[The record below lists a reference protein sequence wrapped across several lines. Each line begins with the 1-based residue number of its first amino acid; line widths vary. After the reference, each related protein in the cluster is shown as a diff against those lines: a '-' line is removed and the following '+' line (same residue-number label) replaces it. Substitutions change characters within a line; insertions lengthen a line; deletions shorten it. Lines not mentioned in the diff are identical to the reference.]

1 MISEEL
7 VKSISTKTP
16 AKMLMLVI
24 DGLGGLPLNGKTE
37 LEQCHVPNLDKL
49 ASQSICGLVD
59 PISPGITPGSGPS
72 HLALFGYDPMK
83 YQIGRGVLEALG
95 IGMQLT
101 EGDLAARGN
110 FATLDK
116 KEVIIDRRAGRIS
129 TEKNKVLCDLLQN
142 GIGEIEGVKITINPG
157 KEHRFVVLFRG
168 EGLGDGLTDTDPQKE
183 GKPSIPASA
192 ISDSAKFSER
202 VVNRFIKEA
211 THLLRSQDSAN
222 TVLLRGFSHP
232 PKIPTMTELF
242 QVRPAAIAVYPMYKG
257 IARLVGMD
265 TLEAGEGI
273 RDEIKA
279 LRDYFDQYDF
289 FYLHIKK
296 PDMFGE
302 DGNFHGKV
310 RAIEEMDEFIPDL
323 LDLEP
328 DVLVVTGDHST
339 PSVLKSHSWHPNPI
353 LLFSRFIRTD
363 AVERF
368 DERSCLLGG
377 LGRFPAT
384 SIMPLMLANALKL
397 KKYGA

>member
-1 MISEEL
+1 MITEEL
-7 VKSISTKTP
+7 MKSISTKNP

-37 LEQCHVPNLDKL
+37 LEQSHIPNLDKL
-49 ASQSICGLVD
+49 ASKSICGLVD

-72 HLALFGYDPMK
+72 HLALFGYNPIK
-83 YQIGRGVLEALG
+83 HQIGRGVLEALG
-95 IGMQLT
+95 VGIQLT

-110 FATLDK
+110 FATMDEK
-116 KEVIIDRRAGRIS
+116 GVIIDRRAGRIS
-129 TEKNKVLCDLLQN
+129 TEKNKALCDLLRDS
-142 GIGEIEGVKITINPG
+142 IEEIEGVKITINPG
-157 KEHRFVVLFRG
+157 KEHRFVILFKG
-168 EGLGDGLTDTDPQKE
+168 EGLGEGLTDADPQKD
-183 GKPSIPASA
+183 GKPSIPAA
-192 ISDSAKFSER
+192 TTSDSAKFSER

-211 THLLRSQDSAN
+211 THLLRSQETAN
-222 TVLLRGFSHP
+222 TVLLRGFSQV

-242 QVRPAAIAVYPMYKG
+242 KIRPAAIAVYPMYKG

-265 TLEAGEGI
+265 VLHTGEGI
-273 RDEIKA
+273 LNEIKA

-289 FYLHIKK
+289 FYVHIKS

-310 RAIEEMDEFIPDL
+310 KAIEEVDEFIPDL

-353 LLFSRFIRTD
+353 LLFSKFIRTD
-363 AVERF
+363 AVQRF
-368 DERSCLLGG
+368 DERSCLLGE
-377 LGRFPAT
+377 LGRLPAT

-397 KKYGA
+397 KKHGA

>member
-1 MISEEL
+1 MISEDL
-7 VKSISTKTP
+7 MRSISSKNP
-16 AKMLMLVI
+16 ARILMLVI

-37 LEQCHVPNLDKL
+37 LEQCHIPNLDKL
-49 ASQSICGLVD
+49 AAQSICGLVD

-72 HLALFGYDPMK
+72 HLALFGYDPIK

-95 IGMQLT
+95 IGMHLT
-101 EGDLAARGN
+101 DNDLAARGN
-110 FATLDK
+110 FATVDEK
-116 KEVIIDRRAGRIS
+116 GIIVDRRAGRIS
-129 TEKNKVLCDLLQN
+129 TEKNKALCDLLQN
-142 GIGEIEGVKITINPG
+142 GIAEIEGVKVTINPG
-157 KEHRFVVLFRG
+157 KEHRFVVVFKG
-168 EGLGDGLTDTDPQKE
+168 EGLGDGLTDADPQKN
-183 GKPSIPASA
+183 GKPSISASA
-192 ISDSAKFSER
+192 TTESAKFSER
-202 VVNRFIKEA
+202 VINQFIKEA
-211 THLLRSQDSAN
+211 THLLRSQESAN
-222 TVLLRGFSHP
+222 TILLRGFSQI
-232 PKIPTMTELF
+232 PKIPSMTELF

-265 TLEAGEGI
+265 VLEAGEEI

-279 LRDYFDQYDF
+279 LRDHFDQYDF
-289 FYLHIKK
+289 FYVHIKK
-296 PDMFGE
+296 PDIFGE

-310 RAIEEMDEFIPDL
+310 RAIEEVDEFLPDL
-323 LDLEP
+323 LDLRL

-377 LGRFPAT
+377 LGRFPAMG
-384 SIMPLMLANALKL
+384 ILPLMLANALKL

>member
-7 VKSISTKTP
+7 MKSISVKNP

-37 LEQCHVPNLDKL
+37 LEGSRIPNLDKL
-49 ASQSICGLVD
+49 TSKSICGLVD
-59 PISPGITPGSGPS
+59 PIAPGITPGSGPS
-72 HLALFGYDPMK
+72 HLALFGYDPIK

-95 IGMQLT
+95 IGIQLA

-110 FATLDK
+110 FATMDEK
-116 KEVIIDRRAGRIS
+116 GVIIDRRAGRIS
-129 TEKNKVLCDLLQN
+129 TEKNRALCDLLQD
-142 GIGEIEGVKITINPG
+142 GLEEIEGVKITINPG
-157 KEHRFVVLFRG
+157 KEHRFVILFKG
-168 EGLGDGLTDTDPQKE
+168 EGLGDGLTDADPQKD
-183 GKPSIPASA
+183 GKSSIPAFA
-192 ISDSAKFSER
+192 TSDCAKFSER
-202 VVNRFIKEA
+202 IVNHFIQEA
-211 THLLRSQDSAN
+211 TNLLKSQVPAN
-222 TVLLRGFSHP
+222 TVLLRGFSQL
-232 PKIPTMTELF
+232 PKIPTLTELF
-242 QVRPAAIAVYPMYKG
+242 KIRPAAIAVYPMYKG

-265 TLEAGEGI
+265 VLDTGETIGSQ
-273 RDEIKA
+273 IKV

-289 FYLHIKK
+289 FYVHIKN

-310 RAIEEMDEFIPDL
+310 RAIEEVDEFIPDL

-339 PSVLKSHSWHPNPI
+339 PSILKSHSWHPNPI
-353 LLFSRFIRTD
+353 VLFSKFIRTD

-368 DERSCLLGG
+368 DERSCLSGG
-377 LGRFPAT
+377 LGRSPAT
-384 SIMPLMLANALKL
+384 GIMPLMLANALKL

>member
-1 MISEEL
+1 MITEEL
-7 VKSISTKTP
+7 MKSISTKNP

-37 LEQCHVPNLDKL
+37 LEQSHIPNLDKL
-49 ASQSICGLVD
+49 ASKSTCGLVD

-72 HLALFGYDPMK
+72 HLALFGYNPIK
-83 YQIGRGVLEALG
+83 HQIGRGVLEALG
-95 IGMQLT
+95 VGIQLT

-110 FATLDK
+110 FATMDEK
-116 KEVIIDRRAGRIS
+116 GVIIDRRAGRIS
-129 TEKNKVLCDLLQN
+129 TEKNKALCDLLRDS
-142 GIGEIEGVKITINPG
+142 IEEIEGVKITINPG
-157 KEHRFVVLFRG
+157 KEHRFVILFKG
-168 EGLGDGLTDTDPQKE
+168 EGLGEGLTDADPQKD
-183 GKPSIPASA
+183 GKPSIPAA
-192 ISDSAKFSER
+192 TTSDSAKFSER

-211 THLLRSQDSAN
+211 THLLRSQETAN
-222 TVLLRGFSHP
+222 TVLLRGFSQV

-242 QVRPAAIAVYPMYKG
+242 KIRPAAIAVYPMYKG

-265 TLEAGEGI
+265 VLHTGEGI
-273 RDEIKA
+273 LNEIKA

-289 FYLHIKK
+289 FYVHIKS

-310 RAIEEMDEFIPDL
+310 KAIEEVDEFIPDL

-353 LLFSRFIRTD
+353 LLFSKFIRTD
-363 AVERF
+363 AVQRF
-368 DERSCLLGG
+368 DERSCLLGE
-377 LGRFPAT
+377 LGRLPAT

-397 KKYGA
+397 KKHGA

>member
-7 VKSISTKTP
+7 MKSISTKSP

-37 LEQCHVPNLDKL
+37 LEQSHIPNLDKL
-49 ASQSICGLVD
+49 ASQSISGLAD

-72 HLALFGYDPMK
+72 HLALFGYNPIK

-95 IGMQLT
+95 IGIRLT

-110 FATLDK
+110 FATMDEK
-116 KEVIIDRRAGRIS
+116 GVIVDRRAGRIS
-129 TEKNKVLCDLLQN
+129 TEKNKALCELLQN
-142 GIGEIEGVKITINPG
+142 GIEEIEGVKITINPG
-157 KEHRFVVLFRG
+157 KEHRFVILFKG
-168 EGLGDGLTDTDPQKE
+168 EGLGDRLTDADPQKD

-192 ISDSAKFSER
+192 TSDSARFSER
-202 VVNRFIKEA
+202 VVNRFIKE
-211 THLLRSQDSAN
+211 TTQLLRSQGSAN
-222 TVLLRGFSHP
+222 TVLLRGFSQL
-232 PKIPTMTELF
+232 PKIPNMTELF
-242 QVRPAAIAVYPMYKG
+242 SIHPAAIAVYPMYKG
-257 IARLVGMD
+257 IAKLVGMD
-265 TLEAGEGI
+265 VLDTGEGI
-273 RDEIKA
+273 RNEIKA
-279 LRDYFDQYDF
+279 LRDHFDQYDF
-289 FYLHIKK
+289 FYVHIKN

-310 RAIEEMDEFIPDL
+310 RAIEEVDEFIPDL

-328 DVLVVTGDHST
+328 DVLVVTSDHST
-339 PSVLKSHSWHPNPI
+339 PSILKSHSWHPNPI
-353 LLFSRFIRTD
+353 LLFSKFIRTD

-384 SIMPLMLANALKL
+384 GIMPLMLANALKL

>member
-7 VKSISTKTP
+7 MKSISAKNP
-16 AKMLMLVI
+16 AKMVMLVI
-24 DGLGGLPLNGKTE
+24 DGLGGLPLHEKTE

-49 ASQSICGLVD
+49 ASQSVCGLVD

-83 YQIGRGVLEALG
+83 YEIGRGVLEALG
-95 IGMQLT
+95 IGIQLT

-110 FATLDK
+110 FATIDEK
-116 KEVIIDRRAGRIS
+116 GVIVDRRAGRIP
-129 TEKNKVLCDLLQN
+129 TEKNKALCDLLQK
-142 GIGEIEGVKITINPG
+142 GIREIEGVKITITPG

-168 EGLGDGLTDTDPQKE
+168 EGLGEGLTDADPQKE
-183 GKPSIPASA
+183 GKLSIPASA
-192 ISDSAKFSER
+192 NSDSAKFSER
-202 VVNRFIKEA
+202 VVNRFIEEA

-232 PKIPTMTELF
+232 PQIPTMTELF

-265 TLEAGEGI
+265 VLEAGEGI

-279 LRDYFDQYDF
+279 LRNYFDQYDF

-310 RAIEEMDEFIPDL
+310 GAIEEVDEFIPDL
-323 LDLEP
+323 RDLEP

-368 DERSCLLGG
+368 DERSCLSGG

-384 SIMPLMLANALKL
+384 GIMPLMLANALKL

>member
-7 VKSISTKTP
+7 MKSISDKNP
-16 AKMLMLVI
+16 AKMFMLVI

-37 LEQCHVPNLDKL
+37 LEECHIPNLDRL
-49 ASQSICGLVD
+49 ASQSICGLAD
-59 PISPGITPGSGPS
+59 PIFPGITPGSGPS
-72 HLALFGYDPMK
+72 HLALFGYDPIK

-101 EGDLAARGN
+101 EGDMAARGN
-110 FATLDK
+110 FATKD
-116 KEVIIDRRAGRIS
+116 EQGVIIDRRAGRIS
-129 TEKNKVLCDLLQN
+129 TEKNKALCDLLQK
-142 GIGEIEGVKITINPG
+142 GIGEIEGVKITVNPG
-157 KEHRFVVLFRG
+157 KEHRFAVLFKG
-168 EGLGDGLTDTDPQKE
+168 KGLADGLTDADPQKE
-183 GKPSIPASA
+183 GKLSIPVSA
-192 ISDSAKFSER
+192 TSDSAKFSER
-202 VVNRFIKEA
+202 VANRFMKEA
-211 THLLRSQDSAN
+211 THLLRSEEAAN
-222 TVLLRGFSHP
+222 TILLRGFSQL

-242 QVRPAAIAVYPMYKG
+242 QVHPAAIAVYPMYKG

-265 TLEAGEGI
+265 VLEAGEGI
-273 RDEIKA
+273 RDELKA
-279 LRDYFDQYDF
+279 LRDYLDQYDF
-289 FYLHIKK
+289 FYIHIKK

-310 RAIEEMDEFIPDL
+310 RAIEEVDEFIPDL
-323 LDLEP
+323 LDLKP

-384 SIMPLMLANALKL
+384 GIIPLMLANALKL

>member
-7 VKSISTKTP
+7 MKSISAKNQ
-16 AKMLMLVI
+16 AKMFMLVI
-24 DGLGGLPLNGKTE
+24 DGLGGFPLHGKTE
-37 LEQCHVPNLDKL
+37 LEQCHIPNLDKL

-72 HLALFGYDPMK
+72 HLALFGYDPIK

-95 IGMQLT
+95 IGMQLNK
-101 EGDLAARGN
+101 GDMAARGN
-110 FATLDK
+110 FATMDEK
-116 KEVIIDRRAGRIS
+116 GVIVDRRAGRIS
-129 TEKNKVLCDLLQN
+129 TEKNKALCNVLQN

-157 KEHRFVVLFRG
+157 KEHRFAVLFRG
-168 EGLGDGLTDTDPQKE
+168 KGLEDGLTDTDPQKE
-183 GKPSIPASA
+183 GRLSIPASA

-211 THLLRSQDSAN
+211 THLLKSQEAAN
-222 TVLLRGFSHP
+222 TILLRGFSQL

-242 QVRPAAIAVYPMYKG
+242 QVHPAAIAVYPMYKG

-265 TLEAGEGI
+265 VLEVGEGI
-273 RDEIKA
+273 GDEVGA
-279 LRDYFDQYDF
+279 LRDYVDQYDF
-289 FYLHIKK
+289 FYIHIKK
-296 PDMFGE
+296 PDTFGE

-310 RAIEEMDEFIPDL
+310 RAIEEVDEFIPDL

-353 LLFSRFIRTD
+353 LLLSRFIRTD

-368 DERSCLLGG
+368 DERSCVSGG
-377 LGRFPAT
+377 LGRFPANG
-384 SIMPLMLANALKL
+384 IMPLMLANALKL
-397 KKYGA
+397 NKYGA

>member
-7 VKSISTKTP
+7 MKSISAKNP
-16 AKMLMLVI
+16 AKMVMLVI

-49 ASQSICGLVD
+49 ASQSVCGLVD

-83 YQIGRGVLEALG
+83 YEIGRGVLEALG

-110 FATLDK
+110 FATIDEK
-116 KEVIIDRRAGRIS
+116 GVIIDRRAGRIP
-129 TEKNKVLCDLLQN
+129 TEKNKALCGLLQN

-168 EGLGDGLTDTDPQKE
+168 EGLGDRLTDADPQKE
-183 GKPSIPASA
+183 GKLSIPASA
-192 ISDSAKFSER
+192 NSDSAKFSER
-202 VVNRFIKEA
+202 VVNRFIEEA

-222 TVLLRGFSHP
+222 TVLLRGFSQP
-232 PKIPTMTELF
+232 PQIPTMTELF

-265 TLEAGEGI
+265 VLEAGEGI

-302 DGNFHGKV
+302 DGNFQGKV
-310 RAIEEMDEFIPDL
+310 GAIEEVDEFIPDL
-323 LDLEP
+323 RDLEP

-368 DERSCLLGG
+368 DERSCRLGG

-384 SIMPLMLANALKL
+384 GIMPLMLANALKL

>member
-1 MISEEL
+1 
-7 VKSISTKTP
+7 
-16 AKMLMLVI
+16 
-24 DGLGGLPLNGKTE
+24 
-37 LEQCHVPNLDKL
+37 
-49 ASQSICGLVD
+49 
-59 PISPGITPGSGPS
+59 
-72 HLALFGYDPMK
+72 
-83 YQIGRGVLEALG
+83 
-95 IGMQLT
+95 
-101 EGDLAARGN
+101 
-110 FATLDK
+110 
-116 KEVIIDRRAGRIS
+116 
-129 TEKNKVLCDLLQN
+129 LQN
-142 GIGEIEGVKITINPG
+142 GIREIEGVKITITPG

-168 EGLGDGLTDTDPQKE
+168 EGLGEGLTDADPQKE
-183 GKPSIPASA
+183 GKLSIPASA
-192 ISDSAKFSER
+192 NSDSAKFSER
-202 VVNRFIKEA
+202 VVNRFIEEA

-222 TVLLRGFSHP
+222 TVLLRGFSQP
-232 PKIPTMTELF
+232 PQIPTMTELF

-265 TLEAGEGI
+265 VLEAGEGI

-310 RAIEEMDEFIPDL
+310 GAIEEVDEFIPDL
-323 LDLEP
+323 RDLEP

-368 DERSCLLGG
+368 DERSCRLGG

-384 SIMPLMLANALKL
+384 GIMPLMLANALKL